1 MFQGRPNCLLQW
13 RLHSDVLG
21 TSLERQFQKQYK
33 AHYSCIIFNP
43 TREMCCIKYLKV
55 SRCLFLKF
63 WRNIQ
68 RTSSKRHEMMSK
80 GDVFGTYAGH
90 QFWTS
95 RTNAFK
101 LHYFHFFS
109 PDVWNIVIGFWRNV
123 LKTSQSDVRW
133 MTSSDRPHLGH
144 KYKMHFFGN
153 IISFSSRNVCIK

>member
-101 LHYFHFFS
+101 LHYFQFFFTRCVKHS
-109 PDVWNIVIGFWRNV
+109 YRFLEKRLKDVPKWRPVDNV
-123 LKTSQSDVRW
+123 FRPSQ
-133 MTSSDRPHLGH
+133 
-144 KYKMHFFGN
+144 FGA
-153 IISFSSRNVCIK
+153 